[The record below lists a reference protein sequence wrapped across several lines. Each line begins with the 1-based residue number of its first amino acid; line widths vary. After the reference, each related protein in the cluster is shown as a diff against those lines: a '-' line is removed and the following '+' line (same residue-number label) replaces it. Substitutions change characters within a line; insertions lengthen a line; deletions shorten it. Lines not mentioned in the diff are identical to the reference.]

1 LSKTRILAGVAVLAA
16 VVLLAA
22 AVARGPQAAASG
34 EGGQPERLIR
44 VTGTGKVSVV
54 PDMAVVNLAVEATGR
69 TAGEAQDRA
78 SRAMDAVLRAVKG
91 LGVAEKDVQTS
102 RIGLYPLYEESKP
115 EREPGPPRVVGFRA
129 ENGVRV
135 VVRDLARV
143 GAVVDAAVSAG
154 ANRVEGVLFQLSDP
168 GPWWDRALELAV
180 VDARRQAELAARA
193 AGVEVRGVRSITV
206 LGGSPAPVVRS
217 AQVYAAAGS
226 VPVEPGVLELTASVE
241 VVFEF

>member
-1 LSKTRILAGVAVLAA
+1 MAALAA
-16 VVLLAA
+16 AVLLAA
-22 AVARGPQAAASG
+22 AVARGPQVAASG

-44 VTGTGKVSVV
+44 VTGTGKVTAV
-54 PDMAVVNLAVEATGR
+54 PDMAVVDLAV
-69 TAGEAQDRA
+69 EAQDRA
-78 SRAMDAVLRAVKG
+78 SRVVKG

-102 RIGLYPLYEESKP
+102 RIGLYPLYGESKP

-129 ENGVRV
+129 GNGVRV
-135 VVRDLARV
+135 VVRDLAKV

-168 GPWWDRALELAV
+168 GPWWDRALELPVA
-180 VDARRQAELAARA
+180 DARRQAELAARV
-193 AGVEVRGVRSITV
+193 AGVEVRGVRSIT
-206 LGGSPAPVVRS
+206 
-217 AQVYAAAGS
+217 